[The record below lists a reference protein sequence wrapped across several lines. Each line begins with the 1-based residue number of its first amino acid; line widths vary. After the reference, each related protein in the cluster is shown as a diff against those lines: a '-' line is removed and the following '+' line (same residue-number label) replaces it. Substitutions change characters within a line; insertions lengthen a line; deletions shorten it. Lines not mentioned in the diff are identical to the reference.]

1 MDSDHTEQRVISC
14 WHGEQTHVDSPLIFW
29 GGNDVDQWRIHTHT
43 LLIQLQTSWHE
54 IHVGHFFRTS
64 WKLQLQ
70 ISDFW
75 HVLFWLVSNY
85 RNMLLLYAS
94 TTFPTQHLVI
104 AGSGDCDPWHS
115 EVGPSHP
122 IRTSVLIHHFQQAF
136 DSQIAAPLSSII
148 QTNAKK
154 PGTQHQNSSDGC
166 SSFPYMIYIYI
177 YPKSD
182 PSLRW
187 ACSTVIYAKLLFM
200 ASNSSNSWAFA
211 DYSFLECHGSFLG
224 ILILS
229 KRD

>member
-1 MDSDHTEQRVISC
+1 MKSMLDIS
-14 WHGEQTHVDSPLIFW
+14 FA
-29 GGNDVDQWRIHTHT
+29 
-43 LLIQLQTSWHE
+43 LLGSCSCRFL
-54 IHVGHFFRTS
+54 
-64 WKLQLQ
+64 
-70 ISDFW
+70 ISDMSCFGLSPTIATCCYCT
-75 HVLFWLVSNY
+75 HP
-85 RNMLLLYAS
+85 

-104 AGSGDCDPWHS
+104 AGSGDGDPWHS

-177 YPKSD
+177 YIYPKSD